1 MQVGEICRKYN
12 IARPTLQS
20 RATKLGIHRKRTGYT
35 PSEIRRI
42 LRGFRTNVNKTPDR
56 FKIYLVEA
64 FNAGT
69 KMPELPFMFG
79 VSYRFSSRTI
89 SEYKKTGM
97 ITVESKINR

>member
-1 MQVGEICRKYN
+1 MKLSDICKKHN
-12 IARPTLQS
+12 ITRPSLHA
-20 RATKLGIHRKRTGYT
+20 RATKLGIHRKSAGYT

-79 VSYRFSSRTI
+79 VSYRFASRTI